1 MRTKFRSSI
10 LGAVLASTALVA
22 TACPTTPGTPV
33 VTNNWTFTANRVQ
46 VNDSQDEV
54 CVLFCVNQS
63 DEAYVLNI
71 NFRVKV
77 GVANSATGWVTG
89 DPAQTQLVELVP
101 ATPRTSPAASRQLR
115 ASTTSRA
122 SIILDLLDANN
133 KLEVWGSYA
142 WAAEEDTVG
151 IATAANDVASILKDA
166 MNSTLANA
174 SLPSDPNLIVEPHRF
189 SNIGNAITL
198 LASNIPL
205 FGLGDDVLG
214 GGLYVGIGAKG
225 ALGAIL
231 DATAG
236 TATIGPISIPLV
248 DLPPDIDQ
256 RWAVHHDCHEELQ
269 QPGLQWRRR
278 RTRLQLLSTAD
289 FLIF

>member
-10 LGAVLASTALVA
+10 LGAVLASTALIA
-22 TACPTTPGTPV
+22 TACPTTPGSV

-46 VNDSQDEV
+46 VNNSQDET
-54 CVLFCVNQS
+54 CVIFCVNQS

-71 NFRVKV
+71 NFRGKV

-89 DPAQTQLVELVP
+89 SRSNATGGISAGNAQNLTGGQQ
-101 ATPRTSPAASRQLR
+101 ATASFNNIQGLDL
-115 ASTTSRA
+115 
-122 SIILDLLDANN
+122 LDLLDANN

-174 SLPSDPNLIVEPHRF
+174 SLPSDPNLIVNLIV

-236 TATIGPISIPLV
+236 TATIGPISIPVV

-256 RWAVHHDCHEELQ
+256 GGLYTMTATKNFNNQVFNGADGEHAYNFSAQ
-269 QPGLQWRRR
+269 QI
-278 RTRLQLLSTAD
+278 S
-289 FLIF
+289 